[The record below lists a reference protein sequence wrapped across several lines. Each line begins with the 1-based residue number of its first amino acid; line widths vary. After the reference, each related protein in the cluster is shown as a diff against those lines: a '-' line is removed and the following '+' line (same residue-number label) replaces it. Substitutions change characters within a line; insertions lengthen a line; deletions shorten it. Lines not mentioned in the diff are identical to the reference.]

1 MKTVHIVFSVVM
13 GASLGVVK
21 AQEAEPPMLGD
32 DSIANVMEPPL
43 DLPGHARGERE
54 KAEAPKGEETKPTE
68 EEEREWFGH
77 KDLWEW
83 SRLTGDWGGA
93 RSKLESV
100 GIGFAGS
107 YTLDWSSVWSGGLRN
122 VASTR
127 SLLDLNLTLDLEK
140 LAGLPGGS
148 VFADFY
154 STDMRGGSRD
164 AGDYQGVSNIE
175 TGDNLDQLAE
185 LWYQQRF
192 FNDLLRLKLGKID
205 AAGEFAFVSH
215 NEDNLHGGAG
225 TILTIPGYPTYPD
238 PAMGVVLFAYP
249 TEWLYVGG
257 GLFDGATLDGLAT
270 GRRGPATFFSD
281 DKSDS
286 WIWMGEVGVTW
297 KELWSMG
304 SGRLACGV
312 WHHTHNFDR
321 FDGGVESDATGCYAL
336 LEQQIIRR
344 GEGDAANE
352 HGLFAWLQYGQADE
366 DIIDVAQHLGGGLVL
381 KGTFT
386 GREDDNVGTWLSWV
400 DFSDDAGAGY
410 AEDELAWEVFYKC
423 QVTPWLSIRPDVQ
436 FIFNPS
442 GDETIDD
449 AVVGGLRFE
458 ISF

>member
-1 MKTVHIVFSVVM
+1 MKTVHIVFSVAM
-13 GASLGVVK
+13 GVIAGVVK

-93 RSKLESV
+93 RAKLESV

-215 NEDNLHGGAG
+215 IEDNLHGGA
-225 TILTIPGYPTYPD
+225 
-238 PAMGVVLFAYP
+238 A
-249 TEWLYVGG
+249 
-257 GLFDGATLDGLAT
+257 
-270 GRRGPATFFSD
+270 RS
-281 DKSDS
+281 
-286 WIWMGEVGVTW
+286 
-297 KELWSMG
+297 
-304 SGRLACGV
+304 
-312 WHHTHNFDR
+312 
-321 FDGGVESDATGCYAL
+321 
-336 LEQQIIRR
+336 
-344 GEGDAANE
+344 
-352 HGLFAWLQYGQADE
+352 
-366 DIIDVAQHLGGGLVL
+366 
-381 KGTFT
+381 
-386 GREDDNVGTWLSWV
+386 
-400 DFSDDAGAGY
+400 
-410 AEDELAWEVFYKC
+410 
-423 QVTPWLSIRPDVQ
+423 
-436 FIFNPS
+436 
-442 GDETIDD
+442 
-449 AVVGGLRFE
+449 
-458 ISF
+458 